1 MNDQQFDNQMKKLKK
16 QYDQIPQ
23 KTSSDQIMSQ
33 IKKENQPRRA
43 TFFSRWQVAALM
55 FLAAGIG
62 AILLSGGFFTDQSN
76 QIAISDEEINEEATL
91 YNGDDKANLL
101 TEEEAAE
108 EALTEEGEVTTYEEP
123 ADGESETAAPR
134 SSFERIDIGET
145 REEPVMREGQEDI
158 IVVKEFTDTELGF
171 FSVVDEQFE
180 VEINP
185 DAEKGIQ
192 IVANY
197 GNGRIEPAFL
207 LITPVDVG
215 SVDEILEE
223 WDQEMSNNGFAL
235 EDNESDWVNSR
246 NDQLNVMEERFYI
259 GDYESKRYALLSND
273 DNYYTIEI
281 YTFGEYTEG
290 LQVRAGQ
297 VIEHFEWTP

>member
-1 MNDQQFDNQMKKLKK
+1 MNDQQFENQMKKLKK

-23 KTSSDQIMSQ
+23 KTSSDHIMSQ
-33 IKKENQPRRA
+33 IKKGNQPRRA
-43 TFFSRWQVAALM
+43 TFFPRWQVAALM

-62 AILLSGGFFTDQSN
+62 AILLSGGFFTDQGN
-76 QIAISDEEINEEATL
+76 QIAISDEEINEES
-91 YNGDDKANLL
+91 NGDGEANFLI
-101 TEEEAAE
+101 EEEAAE
-108 EALTEEGEVTTYEEP
+108 EGGTDKDEVTTYEEP
-123 ADGESETAAPR
+123 AGENVTAPR

-145 REEPVMREGQEDI
+145 REETVMREGQEDT

-171 FSVVDEQFE
+171 SSVVDEQFD
-180 VEINP
+180 VEINS
-185 DAEKGIQ
+185 DEEKGIQ

-207 LITPVDVG
+207 SITPVDVG
-215 SVDEILEE
+215 SVDEISEE
-223 WDQEMSNNGFAL
+223 WDLEMSHNGFAL
-235 EDNESDWVNSR
+235 EDNETDWVNSR

-259 GDYESKRYALLSND
+259 GEYESKRYALLSND
-273 DNYYTIEI
+273 DHYYTIEI
-281 YTFGEYTEG
+281 YTFGEYSEG